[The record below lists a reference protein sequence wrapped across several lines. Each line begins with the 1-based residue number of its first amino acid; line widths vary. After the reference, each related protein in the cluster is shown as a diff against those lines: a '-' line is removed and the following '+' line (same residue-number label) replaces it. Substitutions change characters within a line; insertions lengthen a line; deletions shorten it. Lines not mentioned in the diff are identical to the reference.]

1 MQMMAKAN
9 EDLIAGITQALARW
23 ANAHAGS
30 AAKVDHVRSLG
41 GHSGVTVGFDLEG
54 PDATASYVLKSLPPG
69 VPARSNF
76 DLLRQVPL
84 LKALNANQ
92 VPAPKPVSWSNDPEI
107 FGSPY
112 LITTRLPGTVFA
124 DIFVENVALPN
135 AGEIFFDAVDRLAQI
150 HAINAEELLKEWDRA
165 RPILAEIDHW
175 ISVLRKS
182 SDEGWISAG
191 LALAEALRSEAPQQ
205 DTVGL
210 VHGDYYSNN
219 WLSDG
224 RCLTGIV
231 DWEGSSLGPSLLDL
245 GWLCMIYD
253 PESWVEGRG
262 GLDWAPPAE
271 AMIAR
276 YAQRSGADV
285 SRMGWYRALAAYR
298 LACLTAYYFEL
309 HRTGKRHNPAWNVFA
324 RSFTRMVD
332 RANSLLAS
340 E

>member
-1 MQMMAKAN
+1 MTRAN
-9 EDLIAGITQALARW
+9 EDLIGGIRQALAAW
-23 ANAHAGS
+23 ARAHAGR
-30 AAKVDHVRSLG
+30 AATVDHVHSLG
-41 GHSGVTVGFDLEG
+41 GHSGVTVGFDLTAADG
-54 PDATASYVLKSLPPG
+54 TASYVLKALPPG

-84 LKALNANQ
+84 LKVLNANQ
-92 VPAPKPVSWSNDPEI
+92 VPAPVPVSWSNDSEI

-112 LITTRLPGTVFA
+112 LITTRLPGAPFA
-124 DIFVENVALPN
+124 DIFVEKVTLRN

-150 HAINAEELLKEWDRA
+150 HAINAKEMLKDWDKP
-165 RPILAEIDHW
+165 RPVFAEIDHW

-182 SDEGWISAG
+182 SDAAWISAG
-191 LALAEALRSEAPQQ
+191 LALAETLRSQAPQQ
-205 DTVGL
+205 DSVGL

-224 RCLTGIV
+224 GRLTGIV
-231 DWEGSSLGPSLLDL
+231 DWEGTSLGPSLLDL

-253 PESWVEGRG
+253 PASWVEDRG

-276 YAQRSGADV
+276 YAQSSGMDV
-285 SRMGWYRALAAYR
+285 SQIGWYRALAGYR

-332 RANSLLAS
+332 RAHGLLATK
-340 E
+340 